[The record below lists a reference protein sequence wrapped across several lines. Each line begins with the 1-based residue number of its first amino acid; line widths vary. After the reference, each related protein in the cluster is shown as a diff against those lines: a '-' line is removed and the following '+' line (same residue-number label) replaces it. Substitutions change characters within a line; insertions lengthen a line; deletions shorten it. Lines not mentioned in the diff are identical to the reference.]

1 MQLNRTPSGLE
12 RVNRFRHLITIEGTL
27 FACCD
32 FIAQTILVC
41 AAGDVYYSVSSYKFS
56 KIYRC
61 WIVWDHNIHVVIV
74 PSILAFAFL
83 RLSSYFSYSLADFYL
98 LVLAIWIVGS
108 TASLCVGKGQTPVSH
123 WGNPLTTT
131 GLAMSMIVNAIATSL
146 VVFRIFKVFRAVKL
160 TPEERISDVTR
171 RSPLRPLMFVLIES
185 GMLLFSIQLVRLVV
199 GSISAPRDAIDAY
212 TIIVSIHA
220 MLNVIIRSNISYFF
234 ILLIMWAR
242 V

>member
-1 MQLNRTPSGLE
+1 MSITQSIYLN
-12 RVNRFRHLITIEGTL
+12 F
-27 FACCD
+27 
-32 FIAQTILVC
+32 Q
-41 AAGDVYYSVSSYKFS
+41 

-83 RLSSYFSYSLADFYL
+83 RLSSYLFYSRADFDL
-98 LVLAIWIVGS
+98 LFLAIWIVG
-108 TASLCVGKGQTPVSH
+108 TTTSLYVEKGQTPISH

-131 GLAMSMIVNAIATSL
+131 ALAMSMIVNAVATSL
-146 VVFRIFKVFRAVKL
+146 VVFKIFKVFRAAKP

-171 RSPLRPLMFVLIES
+171 GSSLRPLMFVLIES

-199 GSISAPRDAIDAY
+199 GSVSAPTDVVDSYAVTA
-212 TIIVSIHA
+212 SIHQ

>member
-1 MQLNRTPSGLE
+1 MSITQSIYLN
-12 RVNRFRHLITIEGTL
+12 F
-27 FACCD
+27 
-32 FIAQTILVC
+32 Q
-41 AAGDVYYSVSSYKFS
+41 

-83 RLSSYFSYSLADFYL
+83 RLSSYLFYSRADFDL
-98 LVLAIWIVGS
+98 LFLAIWIVG
-108 TASLCVGKGQTPVSH
+108 TTTSLYVEKGQTPISH

-131 GLAMSMIVNAIATSL
+131 ALAMSMIVNAIATSL

-199 GSISAPRDAIDAY
+199 GSVSAPTDVVDSYAVTA
-212 TIIVSIHA
+212 SIHQ